1 MLNKDTFHTDPADY
15 RLANQGVAKISFP
28 PSDDTLA
35 TLRGELTTFVCDG
48 AYANGLARILEAYLA
63 AVGKKG
69 GTPAVWISGFFGS
82 GKSHLAGMLAALWN
96 NLDFPDGAKA
106 EGLISS
112 IPGSVAA
119 PLRELRIASQR
130 AGGAIAAGDTLGS
143 GADDPAEATLG
154 IILRAAGLPSDLRAA
169 QVALWLAD
177 LGILDAIRTDL
188 GATFD
193 SDIRNFI
200 LSPRFGAAVR
210 RAKPELAATQAEL
223 SMSLRAQFP
232 EPPPM
237 TVDLL
242 ETMGRKALMLGR
254 TQIPLTLVVLDEVQQ
269 YIRQDPRLT
278 LKIQTIAE
286 RLSASFD
293 GRVLLVATGQQALSD
308 VPDLQKLLGRF
319 PVQIPLG
326 EADVDAVI
334 RKTVLR
340 KKAGADKPIAAMLA
354 TNAGEISRHLR
365 GSRLAHMRD
374 DDSDA
379 VLDWPLLPSRRRV
392 WEHILRELDR
402 TGLGGTLRGQLRT
415 TLDAAKAYSDKPLGH
430 AVPVDFLYNRFAS
443 EAYNAGILPGETR
456 NRIEVLAGGIEKDQL
471 KARILMLV
479 YMLGRIATDADRH
492 GVRCQPETIA
502 DLLVVDLAGEDE
514 LRRKVPELL
523 RELSD
528 AGAVIEVGGE
538 WRLQTKE
545 SAEWETA
552 FRAEERAVLADPVSL
567 ARVRRE
573 LITQAIETA
582 LAGASSIPHGQSKQQ
597 RKIHRLLP
605 DEKAPADGVPLRL
618 RSGYDEDLTA
628 AEREIAAALT
638 TDPSVHLLVSRHRI
652 EDLNRAI
659 ATRRTAEQVLNL
671 KGVPLTDAGRE
682 AQSAM
687 LSRSNK
693 ALTIAT
699 EIVREGVQ
707 QARVMQAGGKLVN
720 GAPFDAVKTA
730 ADNALARLYPN
741 FADGDHPG
749 WEKVRDRAMR
759 KDPDAI
765 KAVDHTAAPETH
777 PVCRILLSDLGA
789 GRKGSELRNKY
800 TTAPFGWSQDVVDGA
815 LVVLANAGQ
824 VRVTGDDGKPASLPD
839 LPRQKLGTCTF
850 RSETTVITVTQRVA
864 VRGLLGDA
872 NVPFENSQEAFALS
886 ALLDRLEAAASR
898 SGGSPPSPAPD
909 TVPDLARYKTL
920 SGNDLLA
927 ALAANATALRDKLK
941 IWREAEAQISSRT
954 PSWHL
959 AENLVNLG
967 ADAQASEA
975 DSVRSGRLLLTDPDP
990 VPPII
995 AHAADALR
1003 TILNS
1008 LHARYEAAW
1017 KAGEDRLAN
1026 DPTWGRLKPDQKHV
1040 LRQDAGLLP
1049 IPKPVVD
1056 TPQAVASALQTRG
1069 LSEWDSAVKAL
1080 PTRVDEAIVAAAA
1093 TLEPKARTVS
1103 LPGGL
1108 LKSEADVDAWLKKL
1122 RAQIVDALAVGP
1134 VIPKV

>member
-1 MLNKDTFHTDPADY
+1 MLNKDTFHTDPVDY
-15 RLANQGVAKISFP
+15 RLANQGVAKITFP

-48 AYANGLARILEAYLA
+48 AYAAGLARILEAFLA
-63 AVGKKG
+63 SAGKKG

-82 GKSHLAGMLAALWN
+82 GKSHLASMLAALWN
-96 NLDFPDGAKA
+96 NLEFDDGARA
-106 EGLISS
+106 EGLIPA
-112 IPGSVAA
+112 IPASVAA

-130 AGGAIAAGDTLGS
+130 AGGAIAAGDTLGN

-177 LGILDAIRTDL
+177 LGILDAVKTEL

-210 RAKPELAATQAEL
+210 KAKPELAGTQAEL
-223 SMSLRAQFP
+223 SMLLRAQFP

-242 ETMGRKALMLGR
+242 ETMGKKALLLGR
-254 TQIPLTLVVLDEVQQ
+254 TQIPLTLIVLDEVQQ

-340 KKAGADKPIAAMLA
+340 KKAGADKSISAMLA
-354 TNAGEISRHLR
+354 ANAGEISRHLR
-365 GSRLAHMRD
+365 GSRLAHARD
-374 DDSDA
+374 DDNDA

-392 WEHILRELDR
+392 WERILRELDR

-415 TLDAAKAYSDKPLGH
+415 TLDAAKSYADKPLGQ
-430 AVPVDFLYNRFAS
+430 AVPVDFLYNRFAN

-456 NRIEVLAGGIEKDQL
+456 NRIEKLSGGNEKEKL

-479 YMLGRIATDADRH
+479 YMLGRISADADRH
-492 GVRCQPETIA
+492 GVRCQPEAIA
-502 DLLVVDLAGEDE
+502 DLLVVDLTGDDE
-514 LRRKVPELL
+514 LRRKVPDLL

-528 AGAVIEVGGE
+528 DGAVIEISGD

-552 FRAEERAVLADPVSL
+552 FRTEERAVLADQAGL

-573 LITQAIETA
+573 LVGQAIEA
-582 LAGASSIPHGQSKQQ
+582 SLAGASSIPHGQSKQQ

-618 RSGYDEDLTA
+618 RSGYDEDLAA
-628 AEREIAAALT
+628 AEREIAAAPT
-638 TDPSVHLLVSRHRI
+638 TDPSVHFLVSRHRI
-652 EDLNRAI
+652 DELNRAL
-659 ATRRTAEQVLNL
+659 AMRRTAEQVLSL
-671 KGVPLTDAGRE
+671 KGVPQTDAGRE

-693 ALTIAT
+693 AQAIAA
-699 EIVREGVQ
+699 EIAKEAVQ
-707 QARVMQAGGKLVN
+707 QARIMQAGGKLVS
-720 GAPFDAVKTA
+720 GAPVDAVKTA

-741 FADGDHPG
+741 FTDGDHPG
-749 WEKVRDRAMR
+749 WEKVRERAMR

-765 KAVDHTAAPETH
+765 KGVDHSAAPETH
-777 PVCRILLSDLGA
+777 PVCRILLGDLGA
-789 GRKGSELRNKY
+789 GRKGSELRTKY
-800 TTAPFGWSQDVVDGA
+800 TSAPFGWSQDVVDGA

-839 LPRQKLGTCTF
+839 IPRAKLGTCTF

-872 NVPFENSQEAFALS
+872 NVPFENNQEAFALS

-898 SGGSPPSPAPD
+898 SGGPPPAPSPD
-909 TVPDLARYKTL
+909 TVPDIARYKTL

-927 ALAANATALRDKLK
+927 ALAVNATPLRDKLK
-941 IWREAEAQISSRT
+941 AWREAEAKIGSRIAAW
-954 PSWHL
+954 SL
-959 AENLVNLG
+959 AEHLVGLG
-967 ADAQASEA
+967 ADSQAAEA

-995 AHAADALR
+995 AHASDALR
-1003 TILNS
+1003 IKVNG

-1026 DPTWGRLKPDQKHV
+1026 DPTWGQLQPDQKHAI
-1040 LRQDAGLLP
+1040 RQDAGLLP
-1049 IPKPVVD
+1049 IPKPLVD
-1056 TPQAVASALQTRG
+1056 TPQAVASALQSRG

-1080 PTRVDEAIVAAAA
+1080 PTRVDEAIAAAAA

-1122 RAQIVDALAVGP
+1122 RTQIVDALAVGP